1 MQPASLAAPRAR
13 SHYRHE
19 LQTLTYVTL
28 FEASVDHA
36 NGQEANVGVMRN
48 LNHRGAQIRL
58 VAPVRPQQRLRL
70 RFELKSPRV
79 RVETHV
85 EVTWTGSSGQC
96 GVCFVDLPART
107 CHEINEWIFANL
119 LDKAARQPDQEDGLI
134 LSAPA
139 RPAIQLEPGAP
150 RLEPRHVPHQ
160 SRVDRPTIDR
170 PTVDQP
176 TLVRPTLDQ
185 PYEDWRQKRSPGAGI
200 SPVRGLPVGSSPTSV
215 AALPASKTRVQTD
228 WLSQPLSGRTLAW
241 LVDSLVMIA
250 ALLFFALIFVA
261 IAHELP
267 PWPLT
272 LALVLGA
279 AVFVGLAYWIL
290 FEFCGGA
297 SLGVRLA
304 EATSGK
310 KRREDNAKEINRFR

>member
-1 MQPASLAAPRAR
+1 MQPASFAAPRGR

-19 LQTLTYVTL
+19 LGTLTYVTL
-28 FEASVDHA
+28 YEANSEQG
-36 NGQEANVGVMRN
+36 NGQETNVGVIRN
-48 LNHRGAQIRL
+48 LNHRGAFVRL
-58 VAPVRPQQRLRL
+58 VAPVSPRQRLRM
-70 RFELKSPRV
+70 RFELKGPRV

-107 CHEINEWIFANL
+107 CQQINEWIFANL
-119 LDKAARQPDQEDGLI
+119 LGAAARESDPEDGLI
-134 LSAPA
+134 VSASP
-139 RPAIQLEPGAP
+139 RPAIQLGMVSAKRESHQEQQEPQAP
-150 RLEPRHVPHQ
+150 VVPQPRTPPPREQHRPEKVNGQLHAVPSARTSAVSPHYSSVRLPE
-160 SRVDRPTIDR
+160 T
-170 PTVDQP
+170 
-176 TLVRPTLDQ
+176 
-185 PYEDWRQKRSPGAGI
+185 
-200 SPVRGLPVGSSPTSV
+200 
-215 AALPASKTRVQTD
+215 AAQNS

-290 FEFCGGA
+290 FEFWGGA

-304 EATSGK
+304 ETTSGRK
-310 KRREDNAKEINRFR
+310 SAENGKEANRFR